1 MGLPSSSSW
10 LLNDLCSYL
19 WPRLKQWLASQTRRG
34 VGGVETVMRME
45 REGEQGCWGEK
56 WAASSCVLEEKMM
69 FWFLSQTGSEYQP
82 KHQIPFLSSLAT
94 NSGFEKELARRGCSW
109 KLPFRLQVSQTGLG
123 LPSET
128 HLVSQPCWPNYKVI
142 LVFAP
147 VLRKSQN

>member
-45 REGEQGCWGEK
+45 RERARLLGREVSGILLCFGG
-56 WAASSCVLEEKMM
+56 KMM

-94 NSGFEKELARRGCSW
+94 NSGGEKELARRGCSW

>member
-45 REGEQGCWGEK
+45 RERARLLGREVSGILLCFGG
-56 WAASSCVLEEKMM
+56 KMM

-82 KHQIPFLSSLAT
+82 KHQIPFPSSLAT
-94 NSGFEKELARRGCSW
+94 NSGGGKELARRGCSW